1 MGRRRHAQSIV
12 GVSISADNAVV
23 AMIAAIVQLLS
34 SVGCVGVITDIVL
47 VAGTQVLKKNYQPL
61 AAIPEVTIKMT

>member
-1 MGRRRHAQSIV
+1 MIQVGGQTAMGRRRHAQSIV
-12 GVSISADNAVV
+12 GVSISVDNAVV

-47 VAGTQVLKKNYQPL
+47 VAGT
-61 AAIPEVTIKMT
+61 AST